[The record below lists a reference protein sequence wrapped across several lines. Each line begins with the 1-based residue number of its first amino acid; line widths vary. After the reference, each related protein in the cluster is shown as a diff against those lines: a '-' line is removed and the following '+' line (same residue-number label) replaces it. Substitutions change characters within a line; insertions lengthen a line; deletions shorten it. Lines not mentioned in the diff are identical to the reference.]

1 MLTSVS
7 ATQLRRLRIILE
19 LSICCVVG
27 CCVVVIV
34 LVVGSCD
41 SLVFYSEAVEV
52 WTEAEV
58 VSVIEKKVNW
68 NSW

>member
-7 ATQLRRLRIILE
+7 ATQLRHLRIILE
-19 LSICCVVG
+19 SNICCVVG
-27 CCVVVIV
+27 CCVVVFV

-41 SLVFYSEAVEV
+41 SLVFYSEVVEV

-58 VSVIEKKVNW
+58 VSVIGKKVRW